1 MTDNSRKARSAVGET
16 VSETGREAGVGGGGL
31 QSTTNL
37 MPGTV
42 MLVSAMLV
50 ATTSLRVPS
59 GGSSNTRW

>member
-1 MTDNSRKARSAVGET
+1 
-16 VSETGREAGVGGGGL
+16 
-31 QSTTNL
+31 